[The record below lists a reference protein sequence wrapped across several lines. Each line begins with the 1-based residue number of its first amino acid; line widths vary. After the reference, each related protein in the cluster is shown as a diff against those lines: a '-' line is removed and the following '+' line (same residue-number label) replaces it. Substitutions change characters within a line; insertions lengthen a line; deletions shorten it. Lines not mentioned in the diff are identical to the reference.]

1 MLLFN
6 LIAKLYY
13 NPFMKKL
20 TIEDKTFNLK
30 DIKQLYPAAVVKT
43 GHGDET
49 TEMSMEWIDTESKGR
64 VEIVGYGVFI
74 VISDEEK
81 HSFIFKSREE
91 LDELIIEISQQLQ

>member
-1 MLLFN
+1 M
-6 LIAKLYY
+6 AKLYY

-20 TIEDKTFNLK
+20 TIKDKTFTLK

-43 GHGDET
+43 GYEDET

-64 VEIVGYGVFI
+64 VEIVGYGLFV

-81 HSFIFKSREE
+81 HSFIFEKREE
-91 LDELIIEISQQLQ
+91 LDALIVEISHQLR